1 MTRERQTH
9 GRRKHARIESSIVC
23 NMATAAAVFDAV
35 VTNLSR
41 GGAAVLAS
49 LGAAEVGDTVTLML
63 EREEGLIALSLGA
76 TVVRREEAEQR
87 AVYGLEFAPLP
98 PNEESQLDLLL
109 QLTLSAAGSGRRAH
123 PRVATLVEVTCRTEE
138 IFRGWLRDLS
148 KGGLALKSVRDVAV
162 GSPISVSFGV
172 RGLERLVEVAG
183 EVVSSQR
190 VDDSFR
196 LGVKFTPVTQTEQLQ
211 VTRTLN
217 VLLELALP
225 DGDVLEE
232 DD

>member
-1 MTRERQTH
+1 MSAGKESA

-23 NMATAAAVFDAV
+23 NMATAAAVFDGV

-49 LGAAEVGDTVTLML
+49 LNASEVGETVTLML

-76 TVVRREEAEQR
+76 TVVRKDEQHQR

-98 PNEESQLDLLL
+98 PEEESQLDLLL
-109 QLTLSAAGSGRRAH
+109 QLILSAAGAGRRAH
-123 PRVATLVEVTCRTEE
+123 PRVATLVEVTCRTES

-148 KGGLALKSVRDVAV
+148 KGGLALKSVREVPL
-162 GSPISVSFGV
+162 GNPITVSFGV
-172 RGLERLVEVAG
+172 VGLERLVEVSG
-183 EVVSSQR
+183 EVVSSQP
-190 VDDSFR
+190 VDGGFR
-196 LGVKFTPVTQTEQLQ
+196 LGVKFTPVETTEQAQ

-217 VLLELALP
+217 LLLEIALP
-225 DGDVLEE
+225 DGEVL
-232 DD
+232 DDEG